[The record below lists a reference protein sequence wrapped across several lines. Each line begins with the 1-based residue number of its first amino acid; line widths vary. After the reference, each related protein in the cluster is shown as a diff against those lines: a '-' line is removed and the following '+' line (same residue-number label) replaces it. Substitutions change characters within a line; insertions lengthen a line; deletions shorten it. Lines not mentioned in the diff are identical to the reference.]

1 MHVSCIFMQLKGPL
15 DRHTHSNTHTVT
27 HTKSH
32 THRHWLWQNISLHGR
47 CLCFALNCKPQ
58 RHLLEGGQA
67 RERVRVWEWPKA
79 VEGEGG
85 GQPLHTLNSP
95 QSRKQN
101 RQKCWAHCLD
111 DYAVLRYLSRSLY
124 LSFSLSHSA
133 PTLAVAIFNWACNW
147 CEQ

>member
-67 RERVRVWEWPKA
+67 RERVRVWECSW
-79 VEGEGG
+79 GG
-85 GQPLHTLNSP
+85 GRWAAIAHTQLTAKSETESP
-95 QSRKQN
+95 KMLSS
-101 RQKCWAHCLD
+101 L
-111 DYAVLRYLSRSLY
+111 LRWLRGFAL
-124 LSFSLSHSA
+124 SLSLTLSLSLSA
-133 PTLAVAIFNWACNW
+133 NFSGCDF
-147 CEQ
+147 